1 MGIATFGLHRIV
13 HHEHSIPANSSACQQ
28 GREIRTDRYDKIA
41 KSQRPS
47 IELMVDPSLEIFS
60 GITVVKRYPSKL
72 SLPQKGNKK
81 MRFGSVRLDNVCSIT
96 IKYFA

>member
-1 MGIATFGLHRIV
+1 MGIANFGLHRIV
-13 HHEHSIPANSSACQQ
+13 HDEYSISANSSTCQK

-41 KSQRPS
+41 KSQGPS

-60 GITVVKRYPSKL
+60 GVTMVKRYPSKL
-72 SLPQKGNKK
+72 SPGQKGNKK
-81 MRFGSVRLDNVCSIT
+81 MRFGSVRLDNLRSMA